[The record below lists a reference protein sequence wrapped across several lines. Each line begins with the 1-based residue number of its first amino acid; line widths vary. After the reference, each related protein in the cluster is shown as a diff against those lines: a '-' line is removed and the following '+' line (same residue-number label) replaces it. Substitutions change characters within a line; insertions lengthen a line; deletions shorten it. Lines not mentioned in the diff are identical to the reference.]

1 MAAVKGRKGS
11 GLTGVSEKVTRL
23 LELYSLIG
31 ENRYPTLDYLA
42 GHFGVTAGRSSVIWK
57 LSGQS
62 IGLTLTPTGKATFC
76 PPVIG

>member
-31 ENRYPTLDYLA
+31 ENRYPTLDYLPGIS
-42 GHFGVTAGRSSVIWK
+42 GHRRTVLRYLEIIRTIDRVDFDPDRKGYFLPA
-57 LSGQS
+57 
-62 IGLTLTPTGKATFC
+62 
-76 PPVIG
+76 VIG